1 MSSPPRPAYGQGGDF
16 RRRGRDTGLFW
27 WTILITFLMVVTAGS
42 WIFSLYLF
50 AFPEKSFN
58 YHLLSKLEKLKPI
71 EDFTT
76 DTVPTGRF
84 NDGRELYQKFYHFS
98 GEQLEGTNGKL
109 KRSYLW
115 NYDDQLP
122 IYVKGTFRIA
132 AVRRL
137 TESDYFTSG
146 VLVQAYPID
155 DVEDGLTLGG
165 SDTNKKVFPNAIFEF
180 VFPAADVP
188 EVLFPVG
195 QEISVD
201 GSKDYA
207 ALLNIKRV
215 DKDHLCFTAV
225 PLLYGTYQINETASI
240 SLAPPAVLNV
250 DAPWPMSK
258 NVIKGNTSEATAA
271 GGAAAPVPAEVSKG
285 DA

>member
-1 MSSPPRPAYGQGGDF
+1 MSNTRRPAYGQGGDF
-16 RRRGRDTGLFW
+16 RRRTRDSGLFW
-27 WTILITFLMVVTAGS
+27 WTVLITFLMVMTVGS

-71 EDFTT
+71 EDFTN

-98 GEQLEGTNGKL
+98 GEQLEGANDKL

-115 NYDDQLP
+115 NYDDQPP
-122 IYVKGTFRIA
+122 IYVEGTFRIA
-132 AVRRL
+132 EVRRL
-137 TESDYFTSG
+137 TEDDYFTSG
-146 VLVQAYPID
+146 VLVQAYTIE
-155 DVEDGLTLGG
+155 DVEDGLTFSG
-165 SDTNKKVFPNAIFEF
+165 SGTTKRVFPNAIFEF
-180 VFPAADVP
+180 VFPSGEVP
-188 EVLFPVG
+188 DILFSVG

-201 GSKDYA
+201 SSKDYA

-215 DKDHLCFTAV
+215 DRDHLCFTAV

-240 SLAPPAVLNV
+240 SLAPPQVLKV
-250 DAPWPMSK
+250 DAPWPISK
-258 NVIKGNTSEATAA
+258 KMIPGKTSEATAA
-271 GGAAAPVPAEVSKG
+271 GRAPAPAAPEAGKG